1 MLFPIRLLHILTR
14 TFLKYLR
21 VLKHTTTEIEAKK
34 KNDCFFKGQVAG
46 KLMKYYTVHYDLL
59 FQKFSKFQKW
69 YQKLPSY
76 VCRNTQKFYQAEA
89 CTLGDIAIFVSRVGR
104 GKSGNLTHFTTKMS
118 TFFEFSREK
127 SNLRGFAAAMTY
139 IFIN

>member
-1 MLFPIRLLHILTR
+1 M
-14 TFLKYLR
+14 
-21 VLKHTTTEIEAKK
+21 
-34 KNDCFFKGQVAG
+34 
-46 KLMKYYTVHYDLL
+46 HYDLL

-76 VCRNTQKFYQAEA
+76 VGTNTRKYYQAEA
-89 CTLGDIAIFVSRVGR
+89 STLRAMAIFVSAVGR